1 LNIFCN
7 ENRQVPFEVKWFEM
21 DETELICVCVFP
33 DSGDRII
40 VIDFLSN
47 PSIKETE
54 RKTPSRPLSN
64 GHRTS
69 WSFTVAKEIHKTLTS
84 FNDV

>member
-1 LNIFCN
+1 MK
-7 ENRQVPFEVKWFEM
+7 VKKFQM
-21 DETELICVCVFP
+21 DDIELICT
-33 DSGDRII
+33 DYTGERIA

-47 PSIKETE
+47 PPIKETE
-54 RKTPSRPLSN
+54 RKTPRRPLSN